1 MLVYSLLMFAIG
13 LLFIGLGLSIRRGNT
28 KLIHDYHQ
36 KNVKAAE
43 RQAYGRAIAK
53 RMFAICATLL
63 ASGVVALFGEGGA
76 VLTISLLILFAG
88 QAVSI
93 GMLVKT
99 QKKYNGGVFS

>member
-1 MLVYSLLMFAIG
+1 MIIYSIIMFAVAILLLAIG
-13 LLFIGLGLSIRRGNT
+13 VAIYRGNT

-99 QKKYNGGVFS
+99 QKKYNGGLFS